1 MKTLNFSYDGRI
13 LRTLWSKVISV
24 FLCVAFLIIQ
34 LDIDHAEAATATT
47 AAQPPSSVYQGAG
60 KDADPNAPDSHGPVQ
75 GQASSQGGAQTKA
88 PIAMAASGSGT
99 GGAQTQTSFSSLTG
113 PLGTTKQIFQ
123 TDLFT
128 GRASAG
134 IPIVVSPGRGNIQ
147 PDIALSY
154 TSGGGNSWCGVGWDL
169 SIGSIA
175 VSYTHLTL
183 PTKRIV

>member
-1 MKTLNFSYDGRI
+1 MS
-13 LRTLWSKVISV
+13 
-24 FLCVAFLIIQ
+24 
-34 LDIDHAEAATATT
+34 
-47 AAQPPSSVYQGAG
+47 
-60 KDADPNAPDSHGPVQ
+60 
-75 GQASSQGGAQTKA
+75 
-88 PIAMAASGSGT
+88 MAASASDSGT

-154 TSGGGNSWCGVGWDL
+154 TSGGGNSWCGTGWDL
-169 SIGSIA
+169 SIGSIERSTRKGVPTDDNSKDVFVA
-175 VSYTHLTL
+175 TFSGVQSDLISIGNGEYRAKYDPSYL
-183 PTKRIV
+183 